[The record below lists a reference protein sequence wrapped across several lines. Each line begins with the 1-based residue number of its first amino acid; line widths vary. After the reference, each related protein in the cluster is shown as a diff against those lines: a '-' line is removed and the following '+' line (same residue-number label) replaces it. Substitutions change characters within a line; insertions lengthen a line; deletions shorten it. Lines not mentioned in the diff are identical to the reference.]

1 MAAPTPEGRTYRPQL
16 DGIRAVAVLL
26 VVAFHL
32 GFGVFS
38 GGFTGVDVF
47 FVLSGYLISGLL
59 LTEAAGTGGIRI
71 VRFYARRARRLLP
84 AAVLTLVFC
93 VVMDKYTYSPIDY
106 PHLRRHAVAAALY
119 AANWDVASI
128 DNGYFS
134 TDTATSPLVHFWSLA
149 VEEQFYIVWPW
160 VFVLL
165 ATRWHGLR
173 LRAALGIVLAG
184 IFLTSLIWSWVQT
197 DLNGTWA
204 YYSPLTR
211 AWELAAGALL
221 AVCAPALTR
230 LSPRLAALA
239 SWVGVAGI
247 AVSALLI
254 DTGTPFPGVAALLP
268 VSSTALVIVGGGVP
282 HRTNAR
288 SVLGLRPFQWLG
300 ALSFSFYLWHWPLL
314 VIPAQMQGAA
324 MPLPANL
331 LLLAVALVLSVL
343 TYRTVENPVRRSRFL
358 ARRPRTSIAI
368 GLTLVAGSIL
378 FAASAIVR
386 HRIL

>member
-1 MAAPTPEGRTYRPQL
+1 
-16 DGIRAVAVLL
+16 
-26 VVAFHL
+26 
-32 GFGVFS
+32 
-38 GGFTGVDVF
+38 VDVF
-47 FVLSGYLISGLL
+47 FVVSGFLITSLL
-59 LTEAAGTGGIRI
+59 LRETEVTARAPSITT
-71 VRFYARRARRLLP
+71 FYARRARRILP
-84 AAVLTLVFC
+84 AAALVIVLT
-93 VVMDKYTYSPIDY
+93 VVLAYATLGFIRGGQIATDALWTSAFLGNIHFALIGADY
-106 PHLRRHAVAAALY
+106 LGSQNLP
-119 AANWDVASI
+119 
-128 DNGYFS
+128 
-134 TDTATSPLVHFWSLA
+134 SPLQHYWSLG
-149 VEEQFYIVWPW
+149 VEEQFYIAWPW

-184 IFLTSLIWSWVQT
+184 IFLTSLTWSFVQT
-197 DLNGTWA
+197 DVNGTWA

-221 AVCAPALTR
+221 AACAPALTG
-230 LSPRLAALA
+230 LWPRLAALA
-239 SWVGVAGI
+239 SWVGLAGI
-247 AVSALLI
+247 VVSALVM
-254 DTGTPFPGVAALLP
+254 DSGTPFPGVAALLP
-268 VSSTALVIVGGGVP
+268 VSSTVLVIVGGGVP
-282 HRTNAR
+282 HRANAR

-343 TYRTVENPVRRSRFL
+343 TYRIVENPVRRSRFL

-378 FAASAIVR
+378 FASWAIVR
-386 HRIL
+386 HKIL